1 MYYINL
7 NNALEKRITFA
18 NQKESAREI
27 GIAEET
33 LSRILRGKQG
43 CSKLVAFC
51 ITKIYDKNAEIS
63 DYFVFERE

>member
-7 NNALEKRITFA
+7 KKPLDKRITFE
-18 NQKESAREI
+18 NQKERAREI

-33 LSRILRGKQG
+33 LCRILKGKQG

-51 ITKIYDKNAEIS
+51 ITKIYNRNAEIQ
-63 DYFVFERE
+63 DYFEFEEE